1 VGQAL
6 KTLRV
11 AVTFLSRAAGV
22 AAAIGV
28 ITYGG
33 FRVFSINAS
42 TAGFAYLL
50 AILLIATFWGLW
62 ESIGASFAAVLCFN
76 YFFLPPIF
84 RFTIADSN
92 NWVALFTFLATAVVV
107 SKLADSTRRQTI
119 AANDRRLEMERLY
132 ALSRAVL
139 LIQSN
144 DEMVEQAARHA
155 AEAFEIPAVSLYD
168 RATGQIYRAGRA
180 DIPEWD
186 ERLREVAL
194 RGTLLRDDATHTLVT
209 AVRLGAEPIGSIA
222 LRGVTLSDSALQAFV
237 NLVAIVLERARTLD
251 AANRADVARQ
261 SQELK
266 STLLD
271 AIAHEFKTPLT
282 SIRAAASALR
292 STPPVPVEAQREFA
306 AIVDEESERLGRLVT
321 EAIQMARIEAGRV
334 HLDKRPHTVQELV
347 DHAIAGMNT
356 LLEGRAVERDILA
369 DMRPIDVDGE
379 LMEIALRQILD
390 NAVKYSAAGSP
401 LGIRSLERE
410 GRVLI
415 CVRNEGRGIPEAA
428 QSRIFEKFYRA
439 PGEGGR
445 VPGTGM
451 GLAIA
456 HDIVKA
462 HNGQIWVESSPGA
475 GAEICISVPA
485 A

>member
-1 VGQAL
+1 M
-6 KTLRV
+6 T
-11 AVTFLSRAAGV
+11 T
-22 AAAIGV
+22 AIGA
-28 ITYGG
+28 ITYAG
-33 FRVFSINAS
+33 FSLFSFNPS

-62 ESIGASFAAVLCFN
+62 ESIAASFAAALLFN
-76 YFFLPPIF
+76 YFFLPPIL
-84 RFTIADSN
+84 RFSIADSG
-92 NWVALFTFLATAVVV
+92 NWVALFTFLAAAVLV
-107 SKLADSTRRQTI
+107 SKLADSSRRQTV
-119 AANDRRLEMERLY
+119 AANARRQEMERLY

-144 DEMVEQAARHA
+144 DEMAAQAAHHA
-155 AEAFEIPAVSLYD
+155 AVAFEIPAVSLYD
-168 RATGQIYRAGRA
+168 RATGQIHRAGTTGLE
-180 DIPEWD
+180 EWD
-186 ERLREVAL
+186 DRLREVAVQ
-194 RGTLLRDDATHTLVT
+194 GSLLRDQATGTLIT

-222 LRGVTLSDSALQAFV
+222 LRGVTLSDSALQALV
-237 NLVAIVLERARTLD
+237 NLVAIVLERSRTLD

-292 STPPVPVEAQREFA
+292 SVPPVPLDAQRELA

-334 HLDKRPHTVQELV
+334 RLDKKQQPVRELV
-347 DHAIAGMNT
+347 ERVVTGMSS
-356 LLEGRAVERDILA
+356 LLDGRAVECNILA
-369 DMRPIDVDGE
+369 EMGPVAVDGE
-379 LMEIALRQILD
+379 LMEIALRQIID
-390 NAVKYSAAGSP
+390 NAIKYSPAQSP
-401 LGIRSLERE
+401 LTVRSLERD

-415 CVRNEGRGIPEAA
+415 CVRNEGRGIPEVE

-439 PGEGGR
+439 PSERGR

-456 HDIVKA
+456 HDIVAA
-462 HNGQIWVESSPGA
+462 HNGQIWVESSPGS
-475 GAEICISVPA
+475 GAEVCISVPVA
-485 A
+485 

>member
-1 VGQAL
+1 MGHAL
-6 KTLRV
+6 V
-11 AVTFLSRAAGV
+11 IFVTRAAGV
-22 AAAIGV
+22 AAAIAA
-28 ITYGG
+28 ITYAG
-33 FRVFSINAS
+33 FRIFSINAS

-62 ESIGASFAAVLCFN
+62 ESIAASFAAVLCFN

-84 RFTIADSN
+84 RFTIADSS
-92 NWVALFTFLATAVVV
+92 NWVALFTFLATAVLV
-107 SKLADSTRRQTI
+107 SKLADNARRQTL
-119 AANDRRLEMERLY
+119 AADDRRVEMERLY

-144 DEMVEQAARHA
+144 DEMAAQAALHA
-155 AEAFEIPAVSLYD
+155 AQAFEIPGVSLYD
-168 RATGQIYRAGRA
+168 RATGQIHRAGTA
-180 DIPEWD
+180 EMKDWD

-194 RGTLLRDDATHTLVT
+194 EGSLLRDDGTRTLVT

-222 LRGVTLSDSALQAFV
+222 LRGVTLSDSALQALV

-292 STPPVPVEAQREFA
+292 STPPVSMDAQREFA

-334 HLDKRPHTVQELV
+334 RLDKKPHAVRDLIDRV
-347 DHAIAGMNT
+347 IAGMNSV
-356 LLEGRAVERDILA
+356 LDGRAVERDILA
-369 DMRPIDVDGE
+369 DMPPVDVDGE
-379 LMEIALRQILD
+379 LIEIALRQILD
-390 NAVKYSAAGSP
+390 NAVKYSPPGSP
-401 LGIRSLERE
+401 VAIRALERE

-415 CVRNEGRGIPEAA
+415 CIRNEGRGIPEAA

-439 PGEGGR
+439 PNEGVR

-456 HDIVKA
+456 HDIIEA

-475 GAEICISVPA
+475 GAEICISVPRV
-485 A
+485 